1 MPAFFPTEWTRPRQ
15 RPVLEPRQVH
25 VWSAPLDV
33 PAAALARLRTFLTN
47 AEIQRAERLRRPLH
61 RARYVAAR
69 GYLRTLLGVYLHTD
83 PAALRFRLGKFGK
96 PFLAQERS
104 ADRLEFNSTDSQS
117 MGLFGFIW
125 GRELGV
131 DLECLPRN
139 TDYVR
144 IARRKFAAIEAEHLA
159 KIPATEQLTAFLA
172 CWTRKE
178 AYGKALGVG
187 IRYPLHEV
195 VLCDALQCAT
205 RPLIDSEQSTWVL
218 KQIQPTPN
226 SVAAIVV
233 AGADDWTLR
242 CFELDPATVSDY
254 SAFTF

>member
-1 MPAFFPTEWTRPRQ
+1 MLAYFPTQWTCPAQ
-15 RPVLEPRQVH
+15 APVLEPRQVH
-25 VWSAPLDV
+25 VWSVPLDL
-33 PAAALARLRTFLTN
+33 PEATLAHLRTLLTN
-47 AEIQRAERLRRPLH
+47 AEIQRSERLRRPLH
-61 RARYVAAR
+61 QARYVAAR
-69 GYLRTLLGVYLHTD
+69 GYLRTLLGVYLHTA
-83 PAALRFRLGKFGK
+83 PAGLRFQFGEFGK
-96 PFLAQERS
+96 PFLTQERS
-104 ADRLEFNSTDSQS
+104 AERLEFNSTDSQS
-117 MGLFGFIW
+117 MGMVGFVW

-131 DLECLPRN
+131 DLECMPRN
-139 TDYVR
+139 TDYAG

-159 KIPATEQLTAFLA
+159 KFPAVDQLPAFLA

-187 IRYPLHEV
+187 IRYPMHEV

-205 RPLIDSEQSTWVL
+205 QPLIDSRQNAWVV

-242 CFELDPATVSDY
+242 CFELDPAVLGNY
-254 SAFTF
+254 